1 MSRQDRH
8 TTSTLAESRR
18 MPPYWA
24 SITSRAVLRVLP
36 RRSTSRTAARLQA
49 GETSFG
55 LGVQGCTCGRAA
67 GVARADGLGV
77 ADEDVG
83 AVGDVVG
90 AAAVGDALVEDRAGR
105 DAGERVGVQP
115 VSAAPPSSSSTVR
128 RLVGRVGSGAEA
140 MQATLARGHGLRG

>member
-1 MSRQDRH
+1 
-8 TTSTLAESRR
+8 

-24 SITSRAVLRVLP
+24 SITSSAVLAVLP

-55 LGVQGCTCGRAA
+55 LGVQGCTCGSAA
-67 GVARADGLGV
+67 GARADGLGL
-77 ADEDVG
+77 ADEGAG

-90 AAAVGDALVEDRAGR
+90 TAAVGDPLLEDRAGR
-105 DAGERVGVQP
+105 DAGERVAVQP

-128 RLVGRVGSGAEA
+128 RPVGRVGSGAEA

>member
-1 MSRQDRH
+1 
-8 TTSTLAESRR
+8 

-67 GVARADGLGV
+67 AGTARGDGLGV
-77 ADEDVG
+77 ADGDVG

-90 AAAVGDALVEDRAGR
+90 AAAVGDALVDDGGGR

-128 RLVGRVGSGAEA
+128 RPVGRVGSGAEA
-140 MQATLARGHGLRG
+140 MQPTLAPRY